1 MGDVLEERTVAAA
14 ADRGPYDLVLAV
26 DVACYFGALEPLL
39 DVFEFLA
46 KPGGDVVVSVER
58 AGDDAEDWA
67 LAETGRYKHDVRYV
81 IRAAAAAGLECL
93 ERRGLSGTG
102 RTEDGEPV
110 RVTVLCLTKP
120 DPANAPPT
128 PPDGDHPV
136 VEAEAPPPVPPAAAP
151 PRARTAAPGL
161 RASTPPAGP
170 RTAATSPRQLK
181 LQRPGSSTA
190 RARPAARPATTPE
203 ARRPLPGLPRATPSF
218 PSVR

>member
-93 ERRGLSGTG
+93 ERR
-102 RTEDGEPV
+102 ED
-110 RVTVLCLTKP
+110 RW
-120 DPANAPPT
+120 
-128 PPDGDHPV
+128 
-136 VEAEAPPPVPPAAAP
+136 
-151 PRARTAAPGL
+151 
-161 RASTPPAGP
+161 S
-170 RTAATSPRQLK
+170 
-181 LQRPGSSTA
+181 
-190 RARPAARPATTPE
+190 
-203 ARRPLPGLPRATPSF
+203 
-218 PSVR
+218 